1 MSIMK
6 RKAVFIYFAVIF
18 MLVGCARQAAPTP
31 TLTPDIVLP
40 TDVPTLASTST
51 PASPEPTETASLT
64 PTPTPAPSLK
74 AERKPYMGIQVI
86 RMNQQSQAD
95 LFKESGAE
103 WSRHDYMR
111 WDEIEPVNL
120 EEKDYHWET
129 VREDMLLAAVEGGQ
143 QTIANILFTPA
154 WAQKYPGYACG
165 PIAEDALD
173 DFADFM
179 GAVVRRYS
187 VPPFNVKYWEIGNE
201 PDIAWGLVKG
211 NSGYG
216 CWGEIDDPYYGGGY
230 YAEMLRQVYPV
241 VKAADPES
249 QLIVGGLVLDCDPVN
264 PPETQPNSGEYR
276 DCTAAKFLEGIFEAG
291 GGDYFDG
298 VSFHAYDY
306 YYGEEGSYGND
317 GWHSSSDTTGPVLL
331 AKTRYLRSLL
341 NSSGYPEKELL
352 NTELAVLC
360 GRSGEEEYCL
370 GDPYANTK
378 SSYISQANVA
388 ALAAG
393 LRVNLWY
400 SLTGWRGTGL
410 VSKEIQPLPAY
421 QAYQFAAS
429 VLNEADYL
437 DEIDEFTGVMGYS
450 FKTVEGQ
457 YWVVWSLDGDNHTI
471 NLPDKPLDVYDV
483 YGRSVLDIVLSESGL
498 DVTVAPVFIMWAP

>member
-1 MSIMK
+1 MK
-6 RKAVFIYFAVIF
+6 KFWVYISVVGF
-18 MLVGCARQAAPTP
+18 LLLSGCARQAAPTP
-31 TLTPDIVLP
+31 TSTVESILP
-40 TDVPTLASTST
+40 TDVPTQSPSST
-51 PASPEPTETASLT
+51 PVDLEPTETIT
-64 PTPTPAPSLK
+64 TTQTPAPTPLTAS
-74 AERKPYMGIQVI
+74 KPYMGIQVI
-86 RMNQQSQAD
+86 RMDQPSQAD
-95 LFKESGAE
+95 MFEESGAE

-111 WDEIEPVNL
+111 WEEIEPENL
-120 EEKDYHWET
+120 EENDFHWDT
-129 VREDMLLAAVEGGQ
+129 VKEDMLLAAVEGGQ

-154 WAQKYPGYACG
+154 WAQKYPGNSCG

-173 DFADFM
+173 DFAEFM

-187 VPPFNVKYWEIGNE
+187 VPPYNVKYWEIGNE

-216 CWGEIDDPYYGGGY
+216 CWGELEDPYYGGEY
-230 YAEMLRQVYPV
+230 YAEMLKQAYPA

-249 QLIVGGLVLDCDPVN
+249 RLVVGGLVLDCDPIN
-264 PPETQPNSGEYR
+264 PPETEPNSGEYK
-276 DCTAAKFLEGIFEAG
+276 DCTASKFLEGIFEAG

-306 YYGEEGSYGND
+306 YYGEEGSYGNE

-341 NSSGYPEKELL
+341 DKYGFPDKELL

-360 GRSGEEEYCL
+360 GRSGTEDYCL

-378 SSYISQANVA
+378 SNYITQANSA

-393 LRVNLWY
+393 LQVNLWY

-410 VSKEIQPLPAY
+410 VSKDAEPLPAF
-421 QAYQFAAS
+421 QAYKFTAS
-429 VLNEADYL
+429 VLNEAAYL
-437 DEIDEFTGVMGYS
+437 GAIDEFSGVMGYR
-450 FKTVEGQ
+450 FENVAGQ
-457 YWVVWSLDGDNHTI
+457 YWVVWSLDGDKHTLS
-471 NLPDKPLDVYDV
+471 LPDTPLDVYDV
-483 YGRSVLDIVLSESGL
+483 YGNSVLANVSPDNEL
-498 DVTVAPVFIMWAP
+498 DVTVAPVLIMSARK